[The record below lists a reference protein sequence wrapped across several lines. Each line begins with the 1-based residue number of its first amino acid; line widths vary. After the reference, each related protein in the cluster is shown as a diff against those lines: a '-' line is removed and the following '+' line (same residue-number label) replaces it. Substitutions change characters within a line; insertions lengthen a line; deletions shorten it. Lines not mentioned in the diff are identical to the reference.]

1 MEILEWKFWSGV
13 GSKMGLLDTNFHLEL
28 SIVFIE

>member
-1 MEILEWKFWSGV
+1 MEILEWKFWVQSGF
-13 GSKMGLLDTNFHLEL
+13 KTGLLDTNFHLEL